1 MSTTEP
7 PASASGGEFTEKEVL
22 HPMSHSKKTRAL
34 RRVLPCLLAGTLLL
48 SSVPVLAVDDG
59 VEPTYDEAYYA
70 MTDYYGNLTE
80 GSVVKSYT
88 VNGASSLTDYGD
100 YDEIV
105 NLTDDRVPTSAAGG
119 NVFSFDGD
127 APEHFYF
134 EGKTAQPFEDL
145 PWTLSVHYTLNGVA
159 AKAEDLAGKT
169 GVVEIQIDAIPNENA
184 SEYAKR
190 NYTLEAMAIFNQ
202 DDILSLEAPGAQV
215 QLIGNLRAVLFLGL
229 PGEECHYTI
238 RVGSN
243 AFSFGGMTFL
253 MVPATLSQLQEIATL
268 SQRKDDLE
276 ENYEKLS
283 QGIDALLDSLG
294 GISSGLYSAANGLD
308 QLNAARE
315 TLSQNSGT
323 LSWQADAVLGDLNA
337 LNSSL
342 ATLPGHLDR
351 GKKLLSDTEK
361 DVKALN
367 AALTEARDELEDIQ
381 VDVKALKA
389 DLARI
394 SAASSASASDL
405 EALGKKADTLGKH
418 LDKLSAIL
426 QAIELRLRGEGVDVD
441 GMTLPQLQDALEQ
454 ARMLDRIFR
463 SAGSG
468 EDLDFQEF
476 AVAVL
481 MVQAAQKGQELTA
494 EDAAA
499 QAQALSDA
507 RDAVNAL
514 VPQVMAQYEMDGVTL
529 TEDEAAAIA
538 LQQLEAKQPGI
549 TRTYETARELDR
561 IYTSLAGD
569 GFLSEKQFFAAVLYL
584 QTKDMAKAL
593 AQSEILWKLLTGADN
608 LVSNAQ
614 ELCDLLGYEKGLSGD
629 VAALLRGVSS
639 AIDDLERITVQTKD
653 LRESLTDVL
662 DSVDTIRD
670 RAEKEVP
677 KLQSA
682 LTDVK
687 SVTVSLNTTL
697 SDSTAFLGS
706 FRSVLKTAG
715 KQADSGARETLDGLA
730 AALRS
735 TAGSLSKTGQVKDAK
750 DNISGLIEDTWNE
763 FTGENSNLLLMDAT
777 AQAESL
783 TDSRNGAPQS
793 VQVLIRTQ
801 EIKETEAEQPEEEQ
815 PETES
820 LTLWQRIGKLFQHI
834 GSAITG
840 IFGK

>member
-1 MSTTEP
+1 
-7 PASASGGEFTEKEVL
+7 
-22 HPMSHSKKTRAL
+22 MSHSKKTRAL

-48 SSVPVLAVDDG
+48 SSVPALAVDDG

-70 MTDYYGNLTE
+70 LTDYYGNLTE

-88 VNGASSLTDYGD
+88 VNGAASLTDYGD

-169 GVVEIQIDAIPNENA
+169 GVVEIQIDAVPNENA

-243 AFSFGGMTFL
+243 AFTFGGMTFL

-283 QGIDALLDSLG
+283 QGLDALLDSLG

-323 LSWQADAVLGDLNA
+323 LSWQADAVLGDLDA
-337 LNSSL
+337 LNGSL
-342 ATLPGHLDR
+342 STLPGHLDQ

-367 AALTEARDELEDIQ
+367 AALTEAREELESIQ
-381 VDVKALKA
+381 KEMKSLKA

-405 EALGKKADTLGKH
+405 EALGRKADALREH

-426 QAIELRLRGEGVDVD
+426 RAIELRLRGEGIDTD

-454 ARMLDRIFR
+454 ARMLDRVFR
-463 SAGSG
+463 AVGSG
-468 EDLDFQEF
+468 EGLDFQEF

-507 RDAVNAL
+507 RDAVNTL
-514 VPQVMAQYEMDGVTL
+514 VPQVMAQYEKAGVSL

-538 LQQLEAKQPGI
+538 LQQLEAKKPGI

-569 GFLSEKQFFAAVLYL
+569 GFMSEKQFFAAVLYL

-608 LVSNAQ
+608 LVNNAQ

-682 LTDVK
+682 LTDLK

-706 FRSVLKTAG
+706 FRSVLKSAG
-715 KQADSGARETLDGLA
+715 KQADSGAKETLDGLA

-763 FTGENSNLLLMDAT
+763 FTGENNNLLLMDAT
-777 AQAESL
+777 AEAESL

-801 EIKETEAEQPEEEQ
+801 EIKETEAERPDEEQ

>member
-1 MSTTEP
+1 MLTTEP
-7 PASASGGEFTEKEVL
+7 PASASGGESIEKEVL
-22 HPMSHSKKTRAL
+22 RPMSHSKKTRAF

-190 NYTLEAMAIFNQ
+190 NYTLEAMALFNQ

-315 TLSQNSGT
+315 TLSQNGGT

-381 VDVKALKA
+381 VDVKALKT

-494 EDAAA
+494 EEAAA

-514 VPQVMAQYEMDGVTL
+514 VPQVMAQYEKDGVTL

-569 GFLSEKQFFAAVLYL
+569 GFLNEKQFFAAVLYL

-629 VAALLRGVSS
+629 VAALLRGVSA
-639 AIDDLERITVQTKD
+639 AIDDLNRVTAKAGD
-653 LRESLTDVL
+653 LSESLSDVL
-662 DSVDTIRD
+662 DSVDAIRD

-682 LTDVK
+682 LTDLK

-715 KQADSGARETLDGLA
+715 KQADSGAKETLDGLA

-750 DNISGLIEDTWNE
+750 DNISALIEDTWNE
-763 FTGENSNLLLMDAT
+763 FTGENNNLLLMDAT
-777 AQAESL
+777 AEAESL

-801 EIKETEAEQPEEEQ
+801 EIKESEAEQLDEEQ

>member
-1 MSTTEP
+1 
-7 PASASGGEFTEKEVL
+7 
-22 HPMSHSKKTRAL
+22 MSHSKKTRAL

-48 SSVPVLAVDDG
+48 SSAPVLAVDDG
-59 VEPTYDEAYYA
+59 VKPTYDEAYYA

-169 GVVEIQIDAIPNENA
+169 GVVEIQIDAVPNENA

-190 NYTLEAMAIFNQ
+190 NYTLEAMALFNQ

-315 TLSQNSGT
+315 TFSQNSGT

-367 AALTEARDELEDIQ
+367 AALTEAREELEDIQ
-381 VDVKALKA
+381 VDVKALKT
-389 DLARI
+389 DLVRI

-454 ARMLDRIFR
+454 ARILDRIFR

-514 VPQVMAQYEMDGVTL
+514 IPQVMAQYEKDGVTL

-569 GFLSEKQFFAAVLYL
+569 GFLNEKQFFAAVLYL

-608 LVSNAQ
+608 LVNNAQ

-682 LTDVK
+682 LTDLK

-706 FRSVLKTAG
+706 FRSVLKSAG
-715 KQADSGARETLDGLA
+715 KQADSGAKETLDGLA

-763 FTGENSNLLLMDAT
+763 FTGENNNLLLMDAT
-777 AQAESL
+777 AEAESL

-793 VQVLIRTQ
+793 IQVLIRTQ
-801 EIKETEAEQPEEEQ
+801 EIKEAEEEQ
-815 PETES
+815 PEQEQPETGS

>member
-1 MSTTEP
+1 
-7 PASASGGEFTEKEVL
+7 
-22 HPMSHSKKTRAL
+22 MSHSKKTRAL

-134 EGKTAQPFEDL
+134 EGKTAQPFEGL
-145 PWTLSVHYTLNGVA
+145 PWTLSVRYTLNGVA

-190 NYTLEAMAIFNQ
+190 NYTLEAMALFNQ

-367 AALTEARDELEDIQ
+367 AALTEAREELEDIQ
-381 VDVKALKA
+381 VDVKALKT
-389 DLARI
+389 DLVRI

-463 SAGSG
+463 SVGSG

-514 VPQVMAQYEMDGVTL
+514 IPQVMAQYEKDGVTL

-608 LVSNAQ
+608 LVNNAQ

-629 VAALLRGVSS
+629 VAALLRGVSA
-639 AIDDLERITVQTKD
+639 AIDDLNRVTAKAGD
-653 LRESLTDVL
+653 LSESLSDVL

-682 LTDVK
+682 LTDLK
-687 SVTVSLNTTL
+687 EVTVSLNTTL

-706 FRSVLKTAG
+706 FRSVLKSAG
-715 KQADSGARETLDGLA
+715 KQADSGAKETLDGLA

-763 FTGENSNLLLMDAT
+763 FTGENNNLLLMDAT
-777 AQAESL
+777 AEAQSL

-793 VQVLIRTQ
+793 IQVLIRTQ
-801 EIKETEAEQPEEEQ
+801 EIKEAEEEQ
-815 PETES
+815 PEQEQPETGS

>member
-1 MSTTEP
+1 
-7 PASASGGEFTEKEVL
+7 
-22 HPMSHSKKTRAL
+22 MSHSKKTRAF

-70 MTDYYGNLTE
+70 MTDYYGNLTK

-190 NYTLEAMAIFNQ
+190 NYTLEAMALFNQ

-315 TLSQNSGT
+315 TLSQNGGT

-381 VDVKALKA
+381 VDVKALKT

-463 SAGSG
+463 SVGSG

-514 VPQVMAQYEMDGVTL
+514 IPQVMAQYEKDGVTL

-682 LTDVK
+682 LSDLK

-715 KQADSGARETLDGLA
+715 KQADSGAKETLDGLA

-763 FTGENSNLLLMDAT
+763 FTGENNNLLLMDAT
-777 AQAESL
+777 AEAESL

>member
-119 NVFSFDGD
+119 NVFFFDGD

-190 NYTLEAMAIFNQ
+190 NYTLEAMALFNQ

-315 TLSQNSGT
+315 TFSQNSGT

-367 AALTEARDELEDIQ
+367 AALTEAREELESIQ
-381 VDVKALKA
+381 KEMKSLKA

-405 EALGKKADTLGKH
+405 EALGRKADALREH

-463 SAGSG
+463 SVGSG
-468 EDLDFQEF
+468 EGLDFQEF

-514 VPQVMAQYEMDGVTL
+514 IPQVMAQYEKDGVTL

-682 LTDVK
+682 LTDLK

-763 FTGENSNLLLMDAT
+763 FTGENNNLLLMDAT

>member
-1 MSTTEP
+1 
-7 PASASGGEFTEKEVL
+7 
-22 HPMSHSKKTRAL
+22 MSHSKKTRAL

-48 SSVPVLAVDDG
+48 SSVPALAVDNG

-70 MTDYYGNLTE
+70 LTDYYGNLTE

-88 VNGASSLTDYGD
+88 VNGAASLTDYGD

-169 GVVEIQIDAIPNENA
+169 GVVEIQIDAVPNENA

-243 AFSFGGMTFL
+243 AFTFGGMTFL

-283 QGIDALLDSLG
+283 QGLDALLDSLG

-323 LSWQADAVLGDLNA
+323 LSWQADAVLGDLDA
-337 LNSSL
+337 LNGSL
-342 ATLPGHLDR
+342 STLPGHLDQ

-367 AALTEARDELEDIQ
+367 AALTEAREELESIQ
-381 VDVKALKA
+381 TEMKSLKA

-405 EALGKKADTLGKH
+405 EALGRKADALREH

-426 QAIELRLRGEGVDVD
+426 RAIELRLRGEGVDVD

-463 SAGSG
+463 SVGSG

-499 QAQALSDA
+499 QAHALSDA

-514 VPQVMAQYEMDGVTL
+514 VPQVMAQYEKAGVSL

-538 LQQLEAKQPGI
+538 LQQLEAKKPGV
-549 TRTYETARELDR
+549 TKTYETARELDR

-569 GFLSEKQFFAAVLYL
+569 GFMSEKQFFAAVLYL

-608 LVSNAQ
+608 LVNNAQ

-629 VAALLRGVSS
+629 VAALLRGVSA
-639 AIDDLERITVQTKD
+639 AIDDLNRVTAKAGD
-653 LRESLTDVL
+653 LSESLSDVL

-682 LTDVK
+682 LTDLK

-706 FRSVLKTAG
+706 FRSVLKRAG
-715 KQADSGARETLDGLA
+715 KQADSGAKETLDGLA

-763 FTGENSNLLLMDAT
+763 FTGENNNLLLMDAT
-777 AQAESL
+777 AEAESL

-801 EIKETEAEQPEEEQ
+801 EIKETEAERPDEEQ

-834 GSAITG
+834 GSTITG

>member
-1 MSTTEP
+1 
-7 PASASGGEFTEKEVL
+7 
-22 HPMSHSKKTRAL
+22 MSHSKKTRAL
-34 RRVLPCLLAGTLLL
+34 RCVLPCLLAGTLLL
-48 SSVPVLAVDDG
+48 SSVPALAVDNG

-70 MTDYYGNLTE
+70 LTDYYGNLTE

-88 VNGASSLTDYGD
+88 VNGAASLTDYGD

-169 GVVEIQIDAIPNENA
+169 GVVEIQIDAVPNENA

-323 LSWQADAVLGDLNA
+323 LSWQADAVLGDLDA
-337 LNSSL
+337 LNGSL
-342 ATLPGHLDR
+342 STLPGHLDQ

-367 AALTEARDELEDIQ
+367 AALTEAREELESIQ
-381 VDVKALKA
+381 TEMKSLKA

-405 EALGKKADTLGKH
+405 EALGRKADALREH

-426 QAIELRLRGEGVDVD
+426 RAIELRLRGEGVDVD

-463 SAGSG
+463 SVGSG

-499 QAQALSDA
+499 QAHALSDA

-514 VPQVMAQYEMDGVTL
+514 VPQVMAQYEKAGVSL

-538 LQQLEAKQPGI
+538 LQQLEAKKPGV
-549 TRTYETARELDR
+549 TKTYETARELDR

-569 GFLSEKQFFAAVLYL
+569 GFMSEKQFFAAVLYL

-608 LVSNAQ
+608 LVNNAQ

-629 VAALLRGVSS
+629 VAALLRGVSA
-639 AIDDLERITVQTKD
+639 AIDDLNRVTAKAGD
-653 LRESLTDVL
+653 LSESLSDVL

-682 LTDVK
+682 LTDLK

-706 FRSVLKTAG
+706 FRSVLKRAG
-715 KQADSGARETLDGLA
+715 KQADSGAKETLDGLA

-763 FTGENSNLLLMDAT
+763 FTGENNNLLLMDAT
-777 AQAESL
+777 AEAESL

-801 EIKETEAEQPEEEQ
+801 EIKETEAERPDEEQ

>member
-1 MSTTEP
+1 
-7 PASASGGEFTEKEVL
+7 
-22 HPMSHSKKTRAL
+22 MSHSKKTRAL

-48 SSVPVLAVDDG
+48 SSVPALAVDDG

-70 MTDYYGNLTE
+70 LTDYYGNLTE

-88 VNGASSLTDYGD
+88 VNGAASLTDYGD

-145 PWTLSVHYTLNGVA
+145 PWTLSVRYTLNGVA

-169 GVVEIQIDAIPNENA
+169 GVVEIQIDAVPNENA

-243 AFSFGGMTFL
+243 AFTFGGMTFL

-367 AALTEARDELEDIQ
+367 AALTEAREELESIQ
-381 VDVKALKA
+381 TEMKSLKA

-405 EALGKKADTLGKH
+405 EALGRKADALREH

-426 QAIELRLRGEGVDVD
+426 RAIELQLRGEGVDVD

-454 ARMLDRIFR
+454 ARMLDRVFR
-463 SAGSG
+463 AVGSG
-468 EDLDFQEF
+468 EGLDFQEF

-514 VPQVMAQYEMDGVTL
+514 VPQVMAQYEKDGVSL

-608 LVSNAQ
+608 LVNNAQ

-639 AIDDLERITVQTKD
+639 AIDDLNRVTAKAGD
-653 LRESLTDVL
+653 LSESLSDVL
-662 DSVDTIRD
+662 DSVDAIRD

-682 LTDVK
+682 LTDLK

-715 KQADSGARETLDGLA
+715 KQADSGAKETLDGLA

-763 FTGENSNLLLMDAT
+763 FTGENNNLLLMDAT

-801 EIKETEAEQPEEEQ
+801 EIKETEAERPEGEQ

>member
-1 MSTTEP
+1 
-7 PASASGGEFTEKEVL
+7 
-22 HPMSHSKKTRAL
+22 MSHSKKTRAL

-48 SSVPVLAVDDG
+48 SSVPALAVDDG

-70 MTDYYGNLTE
+70 ITDYYGTLTE

-88 VNGASSLTDYGD
+88 VNGAASLTDYGD

-169 GVVEIQIDAIPNENA
+169 GVVEIQIDAVPNENA

-243 AFSFGGMTFL
+243 AFTFGGMTFL

-283 QGIDALLDSLG
+283 QGLDALLDSLG

-308 QLNAARE
+308 QLNTARE

-323 LSWQADAVLGDLNA
+323 LSWQADAVLGDLDA
-337 LNSSL
+337 LNGSL
-342 ATLPGHLDR
+342 STLPGHLDQ

-367 AALTEARDELEDIQ
+367 AALTEAREELESIQ
-381 VDVKALKA
+381 KEMKSLKA

-405 EALGKKADTLGKH
+405 EALGRKADALREH

-426 QAIELRLRGEGVDVD
+426 RAIELRLRGEGIDTD

-454 ARMLDRIFR
+454 ARMLDRVFR
-463 SAGSG
+463 AVGSG
-468 EDLDFQEF
+468 EGLDFQEF

-514 VPQVMAQYEMDGVTL
+514 IPQVYEKDGVTL

-593 AQSEILWKLLTGADN
+593 AQSEIIWKLLTGADN
-608 LVSNAQ
+608 LVNNAQ

-629 VAALLRGVSS
+629 VAALLRGVSA
-639 AIDDLERITVQTKD
+639 AIDDLNRVTAKAGD
-653 LRESLTDVL
+653 LSESLSDVL
-662 DSVDTIRD
+662 DSVDAIRD

-682 LTDVK
+682 LTDLK

-706 FRSVLKTAG
+706 FRSVLKSAG
-715 KQADSGARETLDGLA
+715 KQADSGAKETLDGLA

-763 FTGENSNLLLMDAT
+763 FTGENNNLLLMDAT
-777 AQAESL
+777 AEAESL

-801 EIKETEAEQPEEEQ
+801 EIKESEAERPEGEQ

>member
-1 MSTTEP
+1 
-7 PASASGGEFTEKEVL
+7 
-22 HPMSHSKKTRAL
+22 MSHSKKTRAL

-169 GVVEIQIDAIPNENA
+169 GVVEIQIDAVPNENA

-342 ATLPGHLDR
+342 ATLPGHLDQ

-367 AALTEARDELEDIQ
+367 AALTEAREELESIQ
-381 VDVKALKA
+381 KEMKSLKA

-405 EALGKKADTLGKH
+405 EALGRKADALREH

-426 QAIELRLRGEGVDVD
+426 RAIELRLRGEGVDVD

-463 SAGSG
+463 SVGSG

-514 VPQVMAQYEMDGVTL
+514 VPQVMAQYEKDGVTL

-569 GFLSEKQFFAAVLYL
+569 GFLNEKQFFAAVLYL

-593 AQSEILWKLLTGADN
+593 AQSEVLWKLLTGADS

-629 VAALLRGVSS
+629 VAALLRGVSA
-639 AIDDLERITVQTKD
+639 AIDDLNRVTAKAGD
-653 LRESLTDVL
+653 LSESLSDVL

-682 LTDVK
+682 LTDLK

-763 FTGENSNLLLMDAT
+763 FTGENNNLLLMDAT

-801 EIKETEAEQPEEEQ
+801 EIKETEAEQLDEEQ

-820 LTLWQRIGKLFQHI
+820 LALWQRIGKLFQHI

>member
-134 EGKTAQPFEDL
+134 EGKTAQPFEGL
-145 PWTLSVHYTLNGVA
+145 PWTLSVRYTLNGVA

-315 TLSQNSGT
+315 TFSQNSGT

-367 AALTEARDELEDIQ
+367 AALTEAREELEDIQ
-381 VDVKALKA
+381 VDVKALKT
-389 DLARI
+389 DLVRI

-454 ARMLDRIFR
+454 ARMLDRIFH
-463 SAGSG
+463 SVGSG

-514 VPQVMAQYEMDGVTL
+514 VPQVMAQYEKDGVTL

-549 TRTYETARELDR
+549 TKTYETARELDR

-608 LVSNAQ
+608 LVNNAQ

-629 VAALLRGVSS
+629 VAALLRGVSA
-639 AIDDLERITVQTKD
+639 AIDDLNRVTAKAGD
-653 LRESLTDVL
+653 LSESLSDVL
-662 DSVDTIRD
+662 DSVDAIRD

-682 LTDVK
+682 LTDLK
-687 SVTVSLNTTL
+687 EVTVSLNTTL

-777 AQAESL
+777 AEAESL

-801 EIKETEAEQPEEEQ
+801 EIKETEAERPEGEQ

>member
-1 MSTTEP
+1 MLTTEP

-70 MTDYYGNLTE
+70 LTDYYGNLTE

-88 VNGASSLTDYGD
+88 VNGAASLTDYGD

-169 GVVEIQIDAIPNENA
+169 GVVEIQIDAVPNENA

-243 AFSFGGMTFL
+243 AFTFGGMTFL

-283 QGIDALLDSLG
+283 QGLDALLDSLG

-323 LSWQADAVLGDLNA
+323 LSWQADAVLGDLDA
-337 LNSSL
+337 LNGSL
-342 ATLPGHLDR
+342 STLPGHLDQ

-367 AALTEARDELEDIQ
+367 AALTEAREELESIQ
-381 VDVKALKA
+381 KEMKSLKA

-405 EALGKKADTLGKH
+405 EALGRKADALREH

-426 QAIELRLRGEGVDVD
+426 RAIELRLRGEGVDVD
-441 GMTLPQLQDALEQ
+441 GMPLPQLQDALEQ

-463 SAGSG
+463 SVGSG
-468 EDLDFQEF
+468 KDLDFQEF

-481 MVQAAQKGQELTA
+481 MVQAAQKGEELTA

-514 VPQVMAQYEMDGVTL
+514 VPQVMAQYEKDGVSL

-538 LQQLEAKQPGI
+538 LQQLEAKKPGV
-549 TRTYETARELDR
+549 TKTYETARELDR

-569 GFLSEKQFFAAVLYL
+569 GFMSEKQFFAAVLYL

-593 AQSEILWKLLTGADN
+593 AQSEVLWKLLTGADN
-608 LVSNAQ
+608 LVNNAQ

-682 LTDVK
+682 LTDLK

-706 FRSVLKTAG
+706 FRSVLKSAG
-715 KQADSGARETLDGLA
+715 KQADSGAKETLDGLA

-763 FTGENSNLLLMDAT
+763 FTGENNNLLLMDAT
-777 AQAESL
+777 AEAESL

-801 EIKETEAEQPEEEQ
+801 EIKETEAERPDEEQ

>member
-1 MSTTEP
+1 MPATEP

-190 NYTLEAMAIFNQ
+190 NYTLEAMALFNQ

-315 TLSQNSGT
+315 TLSQNGGT

-381 VDVKALKA
+381 VDVKALKT

-463 SAGSG
+463 SVGSG

-514 VPQVMAQYEMDGVTL
+514 IPQVMAQYEKDGVTL

-682 LTDVK
+682 LSDLK

-715 KQADSGARETLDGLA
+715 KQADSGAKETLDGLA

-763 FTGENSNLLLMDAT
+763 FTGENNNLLLMDAT
-777 AQAESL
+777 AEAESL

>member
-190 NYTLEAMAIFNQ
+190 NYTLEAMALFNQ

-315 TLSQNSGT
+315 TLSQNGGT

-381 VDVKALKA
+381 VDVKALKT

-463 SAGSG
+463 SVGSG

-514 VPQVMAQYEMDGVTL
+514 IPQVMAQYEKDGVTL

-682 LTDVK
+682 LSDLK

-715 KQADSGARETLDGLA
+715 KQADSGAKETLDGLA

-763 FTGENSNLLLMDAT
+763 FTGENNNLLLMDAT
-777 AQAESL
+777 AEAESL

>member
-1 MSTTEP
+1 MSTTDP

-48 SSVPVLAVDDG
+48 SSVPALAVDDG

-70 MTDYYGNLTE
+70 LTDYYGNLTE

-88 VNGASSLTDYGD
+88 VNGAASLTDYGD

-238 RVGSN
+238 RVGSD

-283 QGIDALLDSLG
+283 QGLDALLDSLG

-367 AALTEARDELEDIQ
+367 AALTEAREELEDIQ
-381 VDVKALKA
+381 VDVKALKT

-463 SAGSG
+463 SVGSG

-514 VPQVMAQYEMDGVTL
+514 VPQVMAQYEKDGVTL

-569 GFLSEKQFFAAVLYL
+569 GFLNEKQFFAAVLYL
-584 QTKDMAKAL
+584 QTKDMAQAL

-629 VAALLRGVSS
+629 VAALLRGVSA
-639 AIDDLERITVQTKD
+639 AIDDLNRVTAKAGD
-653 LRESLTDVL
+653 LSESLSDVL

-682 LTDVK
+682 LTDLK

-706 FRSVLKTAG
+706 FRSVLKSAG
-715 KQADSGARETLDGLA
+715 KQADSGAKETLDGLA

-763 FTGENSNLLLMDAT
+763 FTGENNNLLLMDAT
-777 AQAESL
+777 AEAESL

>member
-1 MSTTEP
+1 
-7 PASASGGEFTEKEVL
+7 
-22 HPMSHSKKTRAL
+22 MSHSKKTRAL

-48 SSVPVLAVDDG
+48 SSVPALAVDDG

-70 MTDYYGNLTE
+70 LTDYYGNLTE

-88 VNGASSLTDYGD
+88 VNGAASLTDYGD

-169 GVVEIQIDAIPNENA
+169 GVVEIQIDAVPNENA

-243 AFSFGGMTFL
+243 AFTFGGMTFL

-283 QGIDALLDSLG
+283 QGLDALLDSLG

-323 LSWQADAVLGDLNA
+323 LSWQADAVLGDLDA
-337 LNSSL
+337 LNGSL
-342 ATLPGHLDR
+342 STLPGHLDQ

-367 AALTEARDELEDIQ
+367 AALTEAREELESIQ
-381 VDVKALKA
+381 KEMKSLKA
-389 DLARI
+389 DLTRI

-405 EALGKKADTLGKH
+405 EALGRKADALREH

-426 QAIELRLRGEGVDVD
+426 RAIELRLRGEGVDVD

-454 ARMLDRIFR
+454 ARMLDRVFR
-463 SAGSG
+463 AVGSG

-476 AVAVL
+476 AVAIL
-481 MVQAAQKGQELTA
+481 MVQAAQKGEELTA
-494 EDAAA
+494 EDAAT

-514 VPQVMAQYEMDGVTL
+514 ILQVMAQYEKDGVTL

-549 TRTYETARELDR
+549 TKTYETARELDR

-608 LVSNAQ
+608 LVNNAQ

-682 LTDVK
+682 LTDLK

-706 FRSVLKTAG
+706 FRSVLKSAG
-715 KQADSGARETLDGLA
+715 KQADSGAKETLDGLA

-763 FTGENSNLLLMDAT
+763 FTGENNNLLLMDAT
-777 AQAESL
+777 AEAESL

-801 EIKETEAEQPEEEQ
+801 EIKETEAERPDEEQ

>member
-1 MSTTEP
+1 
-7 PASASGGEFTEKEVL
+7 
-22 HPMSHSKKTRAL
+22 MSHSKKTRAL

-48 SSVPVLAVDDG
+48 SSVPALAVDDG

-70 MTDYYGNLTE
+70 LTDYYGNLTE

-88 VNGASSLTDYGD
+88 VNGAASLTDYGD

-169 GVVEIQIDAIPNENA
+169 GVVEIQIDAVPNENA

-243 AFSFGGMTFL
+243 AFTFGGMTFL

-283 QGIDALLDSLG
+283 QGLDALLDSLG

-323 LSWQADAVLGDLNA
+323 LSWQADAVLGDLDA
-337 LNSSL
+337 LNGSL
-342 ATLPGHLDR
+342 STLPGHLDQ

-367 AALTEARDELEDIQ
+367 AALTEAREELESIQ
-381 VDVKALKA
+381 KEMKSLKA

-405 EALGKKADTLGKH
+405 EALGRKADALREH

-426 QAIELRLRGEGVDVD
+426 RAIELRLRGEGVDVD
-441 GMTLPQLQDALEQ
+441 GMPLPQLQDALEQ

-463 SAGSG
+463 SVGSG
-468 EDLDFQEF
+468 KDLDFQEF

-481 MVQAAQKGQELTA
+481 MVQAAQKGEELTA

-514 VPQVMAQYEMDGVTL
+514 VPQVMAQYEKDGVSL

-538 LQQLEAKQPGI
+538 LQQLEAKKPGV
-549 TRTYETARELDR
+549 TKTYETARELDR

-569 GFLSEKQFFAAVLYL
+569 GFMSEKQFFAAVLYL

-593 AQSEILWKLLTGADN
+593 AQSEVLWKLLTGADN
-608 LVSNAQ
+608 LVNNAQ

-682 LTDVK
+682 LTDLK

-706 FRSVLKTAG
+706 FRSVLKSAG
-715 KQADSGARETLDGLA
+715 KQADSGAKETLDGLA

-763 FTGENSNLLLMDAT
+763 FTGENNNLLLMDAT
-777 AQAESL
+777 AEAESL

-801 EIKETEAEQPEEEQ
+801 EIKETEAERPDEEQ

-840 IFGK
+840 IFSK

>member
-7 PASASGGEFTEKEVL
+7 LASASGGEFTEKEVL

-190 NYTLEAMAIFNQ
+190 NYTLEAMALFNQ

-381 VDVKALKA
+381 VDVKALKT

-463 SAGSG
+463 SVGSG

-514 VPQVMAQYEMDGVTL
+514 VPQVMAQYEKDGVTL

-569 GFLSEKQFFAAVLYL
+569 GFLNEKQFFAAVLYL
-584 QTKDMAKAL
+584 QTKDMAQAL

-682 LTDVK
+682 LTDLK

-763 FTGENSNLLLMDAT
+763 FTGENNNLLLMDAT

-820 LTLWQRIGKLFQHI
+820 LTLWQRIGQLFQHI
-834 GSAITG
+834 GSAIAG

>member
-1 MSTTEP
+1 MLTTEP
-7 PASASGGEFTEKEVL
+7 PASASGGESIEKEVL
-22 HPMSHSKKTRAL
+22 RPMSHSKKTRAF

-190 NYTLEAMAIFNQ
+190 NYTLEAMALFKQ

-215 QLIGNLRAVLFLGL
+215 QLIGNLRAVLFIGL

-381 VDVKALKA
+381 VDVKALKT

-463 SAGSG
+463 SVGSG

-514 VPQVMAQYEMDGVTL
+514 IPQVMAQYEKDGVTL

-569 GFLSEKQFFAAVLYL
+569 GFLNEKQFFAAVLYL

-629 VAALLRGVSS
+629 VAALLRGVSA
-639 AIDDLERITVQTKD
+639 AIDDLNRVTAKAGD
-653 LRESLTDVL
+653 LSESLSDVL

-682 LTDVK
+682 LTDLK

-706 FRSVLKTAG
+706 FRSVLKSAG
-715 KQADSGARETLDGLA
+715 KQADSGAKETLDGLA

-763 FTGENSNLLLMDAT
+763 FTGENNNLLLMDAT
-777 AQAESL
+777 AEAESL
-783 TDSRNGAPQS
+783 TGSRNGAPQS

-801 EIKETEAEQPEEEQ
+801 EIKETEAEQSEEEQ

>member
-134 EGKTAQPFEDL
+134 ECKTAQPFEDL

-315 TLSQNSGT
+315 TFSQNSGT

-367 AALTEARDELEDIQ
+367 AALTEAREELEDIQ
-381 VDVKALKA
+381 VDVKALKT
-389 DLARI
+389 DLVRI

-454 ARMLDRIFR
+454 ARMLDRIFH
-463 SAGSG
+463 SVGSG

-507 RDAVNAL
+507 WDAVNAL
-514 VPQVMAQYEMDGVTL
+514 VPQVMAQYEKDGVTL

-549 TRTYETARELDR
+549 TKTYETARELDR

-569 GFLSEKQFFAAVLYL
+569 GFLNEKQFFAAVLYL
-584 QTKDMAKAL
+584 QTKDMAQAL

-682 LTDVK
+682 LTDLK

-715 KQADSGARETLDGLA
+715 KQADSGAKETLDGLA

-763 FTGENSNLLLMDAT
+763 FTGKNSNLLLMDAT
-777 AQAESL
+777 AEAESL

-801 EIKETEAEQPEEEQ
+801 EIKETEAEQPEQEQ

-834 GSAITG
+834 GSAITD

>member
-1 MSTTEP
+1 
-7 PASASGGEFTEKEVL
+7 
-22 HPMSHSKKTRAL
+22 MSHSKKTRAF

-70 MTDYYGNLTE
+70 MTDYSGNLTE

-190 NYTLEAMAIFNQ
+190 NYTLEAMALFNQ

-315 TLSQNSGT
+315 TLSQNGGT

-381 VDVKALKA
+381 VDVKALKT

-463 SAGSG
+463 SVGSG

-514 VPQVMAQYEMDGVTL
+514 IPQVMAQYEKDGVTL

-682 LTDVK
+682 LSDLK

-715 KQADSGARETLDGLA
+715 KQADSGAKETLDGLA

-763 FTGENSNLLLMDAT
+763 FTGENNNLLLMDAT
-777 AQAESL
+777 AEAESL

>member
-1 MSTTEP
+1 
-7 PASASGGEFTEKEVL
+7 
-22 HPMSHSKKTRAL
+22 MSHSKKTRAL

-48 SSVPVLAVDDG
+48 SSVPALAVDDG

-70 MTDYYGNLTE
+70 LTDYYGNLTE

-88 VNGASSLTDYGD
+88 VNGAASLTDYGD

-105 NLTDDRVPTSAAGG
+105 NLTNDRVPTSAAGG

-169 GVVEIQIDAIPNENA
+169 GVVEIQIDAVPNENA

-190 NYTLEAMAIFNQ
+190 NYTLEAMALFNQ

-243 AFSFGGMTFL
+243 AFTFGGMTFL

-283 QGIDALLDSLG
+283 QGLDALLDSLG

-323 LSWQADAVLGDLNA
+323 LSWQADAVLGDLDA
-337 LNSSL
+337 LNGSL
-342 ATLPGHLDR
+342 STLPGHLDQ

-367 AALTEARDELEDIQ
+367 AALTEAREELESIQ
-381 VDVKALKA
+381 TEMKSLKA

-405 EALGKKADTLGKH
+405 EALGRKADALREH

-426 QAIELRLRGEGVDVD
+426 RAIELRLRGEGVDVD

-454 ARMLDRIFR
+454 ARMLDRVFR
-463 SAGSG
+463 AVGSG
-468 EDLDFQEF
+468 EGLDFQEF

-514 VPQVMAQYEMDGVTL
+514 IPQVMAQYEKDGVTL

-608 LVSNAQ
+608 LVNNAQ

-682 LTDVK
+682 LTDLK

-706 FRSVLKTAG
+706 FRSVLKSAG
-715 KQADSGARETLDGLA
+715 KQADSGAKETLDGLA

-763 FTGENSNLLLMDAT
+763 FTGENNNLLLMDAT
-777 AQAESL
+777 AEAQSL

-801 EIKETEAEQPEEEQ
+801 EIKETEAERPDEEQ

>member
-1 MSTTEP
+1 
-7 PASASGGEFTEKEVL
+7 
-22 HPMSHSKKTRAL
+22 MSHSKKTRAL

-48 SSVPVLAVDDG
+48 SSVPALAVDDG

-70 MTDYYGNLTE
+70 LTDYYGNLTE

-88 VNGASSLTDYGD
+88 VNGAASLTDYGD

-145 PWTLSVHYTLNGVA
+145 PWTLSVRYTLNGVA

-190 NYTLEAMAIFNQ
+190 NYTLEAMALFNQ

-283 QGIDALLDSLG
+283 QGLDALLDSLG

-381 VDVKALKA
+381 VDVKALKT

-463 SAGSG
+463 SVGSG

-514 VPQVMAQYEMDGVTL
+514 VPQVMAQYEKDGVTL

-569 GFLSEKQFFAAVLYL
+569 GFMSEKQFFAAVLYL

-682 LTDVK
+682 LTDLK

-715 KQADSGARETLDGLA
+715 KQADSGAKETLDGLA

-763 FTGENSNLLLMDAT
+763 FTGENNNLLLMDAT

>member
-1 MSTTEP
+1 
-7 PASASGGEFTEKEVL
+7 
-22 HPMSHSKKTRAL
+22 MSHSKKTRAL

-48 SSVPVLAVDDG
+48 SSVPALAVDDG

-70 MTDYYGNLTE
+70 LTDYYGNLTE

-88 VNGASSLTDYGD
+88 VNGAASLTDYGD

-169 GVVEIQIDAIPNENA
+169 GVVEIQIDAVPNENA

-243 AFSFGGMTFL
+243 AFTFGGMTFL

-283 QGIDALLDSLG
+283 QGLDALLDSLG

-323 LSWQADAVLGDLNA
+323 LSWQADAVLGDLDA
-337 LNSSL
+337 LNGSL
-342 ATLPGHLDR
+342 STLPGHLDQ

-367 AALTEARDELEDIQ
+367 AALTEAREELESIQ
-381 VDVKALKA
+381 KEMKSLKA

-405 EALGKKADTLGKH
+405 EALGRKADALREH

-426 QAIELRLRGEGVDVD
+426 RAIELQLRGEGVDVD

-454 ARMLDRIFR
+454 ARMLDRVFR
-463 SAGSG
+463 AVGSG
-468 EDLDFQEF
+468 EGLDFQEF

-514 VPQVMAQYEMDGVTL
+514 IPQVMAQYEKDGVSL

-584 QTKDMAKAL
+584 QTKDMAQAL

-662 DSVDTIRD
+662 DSVDAIRD

-682 LTDVK
+682 LTDLK

-706 FRSVLKTAG
+706 FRSVLKSAG
-715 KQADSGARETLDGLA
+715 KQADSGAKETLDGLA

-763 FTGENSNLLLMDAT
+763 FTGENNNLLLMDAT
-777 AQAESL
+777 AEAESL

-801 EIKETEAEQPEEEQ
+801 EIKETEAERPDEEQ